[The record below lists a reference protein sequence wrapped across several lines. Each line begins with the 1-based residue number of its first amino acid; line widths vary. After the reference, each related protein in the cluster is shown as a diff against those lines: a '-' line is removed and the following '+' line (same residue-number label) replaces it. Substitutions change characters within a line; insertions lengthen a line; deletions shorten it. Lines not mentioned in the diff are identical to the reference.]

1 MTSFF
6 MDNILRQM
14 AFLCL
19 PKCVKSGYRVML
31 KDFEIKFVSILFK
44 TNIFQ
49 KQITGDVRMGQNH

>member
-1 MTSFF
+1 
-6 MDNILRQM
+6 
-14 AFLCL
+14 
-19 PKCVKSGYRVML
+19 ML